1 MRITTCDYWIHQ
13 LTLKLKPIIQRR
25 NSMLAWAFIFLAIA
39 IIAAIIGFTGVFAVA
54 AGVAKIIF
62 FIFIILAIIAFVSML
77 FRRRQ

>member
-1 MRITTCDYWIHQ
+1 
-13 LTLKLKPIIQRR
+13 
-25 NSMLAWAFIFLAIA
+25 
-39 IIAAIIGFTGVFAVA
+39 VA